1 MIHVFQ
7 CYSIIRH
14 KHVLWSTYLFVSA
27 TSVGRSWKCL
37 KCLMVLTMM
46 LMEACLALS
55 TSQHGHHRL
64 APMRKYFRFYLF
76 LSNHL
81 QFLHIHNN
89 VYIYIHMC
97 FLSLSLS
104 LCQATFRRDRSSKKV
119 FPSHVLVFPHVFVE
133 DCWRRSQLGG
143 LEGCLARHDFQ
154 IKAQRHEKNRTV
166 SEDSRTHLKKHA
178 KYRKSMTCPK
188 HAR

>member
-89 VYIYIHMC
+89 VYIYTC
-97 FLSLSLS
+97 VSSPSLSHSVKQHFDETALLRRFFPHMFLFFHMFLLKTVEGEVS
-104 LCQATFRRDRSSKKV
+104 LEVLKDALQGTTSKSKRRDMKKIG
-119 FPSHVLVFPHVFVE
+119 
-133 DCWRRSQLGG
+133 Q
-143 LEGCLARHDFQ
+143 CL
-154 IKAQRHEKNRTV
+154 KTV
-166 SEDSRTHLKKHA
+166 GHI
-178 KYRKSMTCPK
+178 
-188 HAR
+188 